1 MQVVEIIKYYLMNA
15 TKVIDLSSNDE
26 LEKKSSESKEAN
38 SIENYKLHDSLD
50 CILVELKEIVKQLKK
65 INK

>member
-1 MQVVEIIKYYLMNA
+1 MNA